1 MLWAGHTFFPENHT
15 MTDHTYMTPLLRLT
29 LPLCMLLFSVN
40 AMAQCSAGTDSS
52 VTICSKDADEGYK
65 TFDLF
70 AELGGSPSS
79 GGIWTTN
86 DPANFFALDRDNG
99 TVNLWEVKNSGLH
112 EFKYTITCSGVEES
126 ATVTVILGGY
136 PGEDNIDGSADA
148 CGDDPAV
155 NLHGYIGDETEGKF
169 QDFNGIW
176 EAVTPE
182 AAPFLTTN
190 FFNAKDAGTGIYE
203 FTHTTPAVGAC
214 PSRQVHLILE
224 VQRPANS
231 GIGSSLTVCTSD
243 DLSGMTDFDLN
254 DLLEDEDING
264 TWSEG
269 PSTDQLDDL
278 TDHTVDIQALRDNHL
293 SGTFTFTYT
302 VYPQHAVCTI
312 RRTTVDIVILPTL
325 KGTMQASNFC
335 EGPENYTVLITEYDD
350 TLIDSGTYEGSY
362 TLESDSGT
370 SGGTT
375 SIVLNDDSTGSFTIN
390 AANVV
395 LNENTILSLTSLGAE
410 VCPVIQVPTVSF
422 IVTDPG
428 ASVADSCQDSDI
440 PVTLSHIFDAALDK
454 ANGNYDV
461 TYTLTAPN
469 GDEGSHTLNSVAF
482 SSGSSTF
489 SIPGDQV
496 GESGEYDI
504 RFDIDSGFE
513 LGCAIETSFT
523 LIPPPPA
530 IELDLLVDNSC
541 NATQID
547 VMVDA
552 PVLDDGDY
560 DIIYDVVSQGTGQTV
575 LENTINFTGGTASY
589 DLDVSPLAPGN
600 YTVSVRSLQNDT
612 TPCRTEFEFEES
624 ENFAIEGIPSLPLA
638 EAEQTFCLA
647 AFPETGPSLA
657 DIAVTADGQ
666 ILFYATATDT
676 DILPLDTPLENGE
689 DYFISNTDP
698 NNNCEGSER
707 IQVTTTLSDP
717 QAPTALDPAPTF
729 CASGEP
735 SLHNLNEY
743 VSGSG
748 EVLWFDTPTG
758 GPPLDKDTPLVDG
771 QRYFAAVKGSDQC
784 PSSVR
789 VEIVPTVYG
798 LEPASLEFSSLAL
811 CGLDNPTVRD
821 LRAVESDNAFEVL
834 WYDTME
840 EGSPL
845 GDNTSLQSETTY
857 YAVSF
862 NPETGCMNTERM
874 AVTVDLTNCDP
885 EDYGFFI
892 PDGFSPNGDG
902 RNDTFFVP
910 NIEVIFPDY
919 TLEIINRY
927 GATMFKG
934 DRNKPAWNGSN
945 GGQVAPNGVYFYII
959 NYNKEGHAPVQGR
972 LYLNR

>member
-1 MLWAGHTFFPENHT
+1 
-15 MTDHTYMTPLLRLT
+15 MTDPSYMKPLLLLA
-29 LPLCMLLFSVN
+29 LPLCMLLFPAS
-40 AMAQCSAGTDSS
+40 AAAQCSAGTDRS
-52 VTICSKDADEGYK
+52 VIVCNKDSDEGYK

-70 AELGGSPSS
+70 SELGGIPST
-79 GGIWTTN
+79 GGIWSTN
-86 DPANFFALDRDNG
+86 DPANFFALDRNTG
-99 TVNLWEVKNSGLH
+99 IVNLWEVKNSGLH
-112 EFKYTITCSGVEES
+112 EFKYTITCSGIEES
-126 ATVTVILGGY
+126 ATMTVILGGY
-136 PGEDNIDGSADA
+136 PGEDNTDGSADA

-169 QDFNGIW
+169 QDFNGLW

-214 PSRQVHLILE
+214 PSRQVRLILE

-231 GIGSSLTVCTSD
+231 GFGSNLVVCTSD
-243 DLSGMTDFDLN
+243 DLSGLTDFDLN
-254 DLLEDEDING
+254 DLLEEEDING

-278 TDHTVDIQALRDNHL
+278 TDHTIDIQAIRDNNL

-312 RRTTVDIVILPTL
+312 QRTSVDIVILPTL
-325 KGTMQASNFC
+325 RGTMEASNFC
-335 EGPENYTVLITEYDD
+335 EGPENYTVLITDYDD
-350 TLIDSGTYEGSY
+350 TLIGSGTYEGSY
-362 TLESDSGT
+362 TLVSDSGT

-375 SIVLNDDSTGSFTIN
+375 SIVLNNDRTGSFSIN
-390 AANVV
+390 ASNVV
-395 LNENTILSLTSLGAE
+395 LNENTILSITSLGAE
-410 VCPVIQVPTVSF
+410 VCPDIQVPPVSF
-422 IVTDPG
+422 IVTDPV
-428 ASVADSCQDSDI
+428 ASVADSCQDTDI
-440 PVTLSHIFDAALDK
+440 PVSLSHIFDATLDQ

-469 GDEGSHTLNSVAF
+469 GDESSYTTTSVAF
-482 SSGSSTF
+482 SSGNASF

-504 RFDIDSGFE
+504 RFDIDSGFD
-513 LGCAIETSFT
+513 LGCAIATSFV
-523 LIPPPPA
+523 LVPPPSA
-530 IELDLLVDNSC
+530 IELNLLVDNSC

-575 LENTINFTGGTASY
+575 LENTISFTGGTASY

-600 YTVSVRSLQNDT
+600 YTVSVRSSQNDT
-612 TPCRTEFEFEES
+612 TPCRIEFEFEES
-624 ENFAIEGIPSLPLA
+624 ENFAIEGIPSLPVA
-638 EAEQTFCLA
+638 EAEQTLCLG
-647 AFPETGPSLA
+647 AFPESGPTLA
-657 DIAVTADGQ
+657 DIDVSANGQ
-666 ILFYATATDT
+666 VLFYATATDT
-676 DILPLDTPLENGE
+676 DILALDTPLQHGE

-698 NNNCEGSER
+698 DNNCEGSDR
-707 IQVTTTLSDP
+707 IRVVITLSDP
-717 QAPTALDPAPTF
+717 QAPTALDPAPSF
-729 CASGEP
+729 CASEEP
-735 SLHNLNEY
+735 SLQNLDAY
-743 VSGSG
+743 VDGNG
-748 EVLWFDTPTG
+748 NNILWFDAPTG
-758 GPPLDKDTPLVDG
+758 GSALGNDTPLIDG
-771 QRYFAAVKGSDQC
+771 KSYFAVAQGSDQC
-784 PSSVR
+784 PSSAR

-798 LEPASLEFSSLAL
+798 LEPASLEFTSLAL
-811 CGLDNPTVRD
+811 CGLDNPSILD

-834 WYDTME
+834 WYDTPE
-840 EGSPL
+840 EGAPL
-845 GDNTSLQSETTY
+845 DDNTLLQNETTY

-885 EDYGFFI
+885 EDYGFFV

-910 NIEVIFPDY
+910 NIEVIFPNY

-934 DRNKPAWNGSN
+934 DRNDPAWNGSN

-959 NYNKEGHAPVQGR
+959 NYNKKGHAPVQGR